1 MSWGLHRVV
10 VGWDSAHRCERRHV
24 ENLEDKLSAQGPD
37 DSTPSELP
45 DSTDPKR
52 SGRTVDEAVA
62 KAEAGSQ
69 IEGVHTPSGQAAS
82 GESRVEKMADVEEV
96 AESQA
101 EGNPGE
107 PATPPEPGP

>member
-1 MSWGLHRVV
+1 MVRIGVRDVTWR
-10 VGWDSAHRCERRHV
+10 
-24 ENLEDKLSAQGPD
+24 NLEDKLSGP
-37 DSTPSELP
+37 
-45 DSTDPKR
+45 TDPKP

-62 KAEAGSQ
+62 KAEDGSQ

-82 GESRVEKMADVEEV
+82 GESRVEKMADVEGV

-107 PATPPEPGP
+107 TATTPEPEP